1 MTKLVSK
8 KVLVPAVLAVA
19 VALVVLA
26 IPSALAASS
35 GQGMAMSQMP
45 KINGTVNVGQAMKD
59 FLDNNVKV
67 TLSQAADTAAKQV
80 SNGRAVGGHLHV
92 VQGYLVYSIYVVD
105 SSSQQAHMVI
115 VDAGNGQ
122 VLYKSDAM
130 PFGSFG
136 GPTFGHGVWH
146 GGGPWKAHGFGG
158 GMWHNE
164 PQQ

>member
-122 VLYKSDAM
+122 VLYTSEGH
-130 PFGSFG
+130 PLGSFG
-136 GPTFGHGVWH
+136 QMSGHWGGPWH
-146 GGGPWKAHGFGG
+146 GGWWGGPWKGHGFGW
-158 GMWHNE
+158 GMWH
-164 PQQ
+164 